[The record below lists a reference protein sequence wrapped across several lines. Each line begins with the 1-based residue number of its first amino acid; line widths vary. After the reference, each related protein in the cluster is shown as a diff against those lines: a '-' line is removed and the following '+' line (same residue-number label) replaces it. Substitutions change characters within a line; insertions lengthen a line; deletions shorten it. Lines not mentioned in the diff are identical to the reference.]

1 MLNILA
7 MVKVPVALMMAHAYV
22 MLSITDLI
30 VHVSRANQ
38 KIQNYQSLLNNS
50 TAFTPFSYSFAIE
63 KVKMHFLTFLA
74 FCNAATSCSGNGAC
88 NIDDGTCDCDEF
100 YYEIDC
106 SSKQK
111 QTQKS
116 TIMKS

>member
-30 VHVSRANQ
+30 VHVSRAK
-38 KIQNYQSLLNNS
+38 KIQNSQSLLNN
-50 TAFTPFSYSFAIE
+50 TTFYFTPFSYSFVVE
-63 KVKMHFLTFLA
+63 KVTMHFLTFLA

-88 NIDDGTCDCDEF
+88 NIDDGTCDCNEF
-100 YYEIDC
+100 YYGIDC

-111 QTQKS
+111 HTQKS
-116 TIMKS
+116 TILKS